1 MSPRPAVPK
10 GARTGAAGEGT
21 PVRPVMRRRHIFP
34 AIAALAWLAGCGRRR
49 GQAAILPASA
59 SVLALGDSLTAG
71 YGAPAGADWPAQLA
85 RLTGWELHNEGVN
98 GDTAEGAL
106 ARLEPL
112 LAAQRFDAVLVG
124 IGGNDMLRGV
134 PAQSTRTAIAE
145 LLRQAKAHTPHVAL
159 IATPAPDAMR
169 AAVGVLADA
178 PFYAELAREAQVQLL
193 AGVYAGVL
201 SDAALRSD
209 RIHANAQGYAR
220 IAEEIAAQLRE
231 AGWR

>member
-1 MSPRPAVPK
+1 MQAL
-10 GARTGAAGEGT
+10 
-21 PVRPVMRRRHIFP
+21 RRRHALP

-49 GQAAILPASA
+49 DPGAVLPASA
-59 SVLALGDSLTAG
+59 AVLALGDSLTAG

-98 GDTAEGAL
+98 GDTAAGAL
-106 ARLEPL
+106 ERLGPL
-112 LAAQRFDAVLVG
+112 LSAQRFDAILIG
-124 IGGNDMLRGV
+124 IGGNDMLRGA
-134 PAQSTRTAIAE
+134 PPQATREVIAE

-178 PFYAELAREAQVQLL
+178 PFYAELARASGAQLL
-193 AGVYAGVL
+193 PGVYAGVL
-201 SDAALRSD
+201 SDGSLRSD